1 MKIFYFTSTG
11 NNLYIAKKLGGNRG
25 QLYSIPKLLKEKN
38 FEFEDDK
45 IGIIFPCYYFG
56 TPRIVKNFI
65 EKVKLKSDYIFAIMS
80 YGNISAGGTSHFL
93 RIAEK
98 SGIKLSYINEIIMID
113 NYLPLYDI
121 DKQLKNVNKKDIENN
136 LSPIISDIHSGRIFL
151 KKKKLLYKIS
161 TSFAQLYYKINIRK
175 ADKRFFVEDSC
186 NSCHVCE
193 KVCPVKNIKVDGKPV
208 FLHNCEEC
216 FACIHHCPQNSIRLT
231 NEKSRTRFIN
241 EHIRLKEIIES
252 NN

>member
-11 NNLYIAKKLGGNRG
+11 NNLYIAKELGG
-25 QLYSIPKLLKEKN
+25 QLYSIPKLLKEGP

-56 TPRIVKNFI
+56 TPRIVKDFI
-65 EKVKLKSDYIFAIMS
+65 EKAKLKSDYIFAIMS
-80 YGNISAGGTSHFL
+80 YGNISAGGTNHFIK
-93 RIAEK
+93 IAEN
-98 SGIKLSYINEIIMID
+98 SGIKLSYINEILMID

-121 DKQLKNVNKKDIENN
+121 EKQLKNEHKKNIEKN
-136 LSPIISDIHSGRIFL
+136 LASIVSDIHLGKIFI
-151 KKKKLLYKIS
+151 KRNPLLNRIS
-161 TSFAQLYYKINIRK
+161 TFFAQLYYKVNIRK

-186 NSCHVCE
+186 NNCQVCE
-193 KVCPVKNIKVDGKPV
+193 KVCPVDNIKVNEKPE
-208 FLHNCEEC
+208 FLHHCEEC

-231 NEKSRTRFIN
+231 NEKSRARFIN
-241 EHIRLKEIIES
+241 EHISLKDIIDS